1 MRLHGQQ
8 IPLIGFL
15 LVSKQWGL
23 NAKDNRV
30 VVFPIGFSNIT
41 YSFIYSLN
49 YGSDAVSWEEFLP
62 SDSANI
68 TSATYR
74 TENKQKV
81 GPRVGNWV
89 AIGI

>member
-1 MRLHGQQ
+1 MGKRRYCK
-8 IPLIGFL
+8 IYSCWL
-15 LVSKQWGL
+15 LAQWGL